1 MKRNTTHEAIVGV
14 AMALIVAAV
23 ALVGFFTASVVG
35 AIVGAL
41 VGVGAIAIVGAAA
54 AVGDYALDRRYNGD
68 RAVEI
73 DSEAIAIIVA
83 MGGAAVGGFFVSNA
97 LGASYTHTLA
107 IAVASAGAVA
117 VLVFGGYAVDEAMRN
132 RYTRNR

>member
-14 AMALIVAAV
+14 AMALIIAAV

-54 AVGDYALDRRYNGD
+54 AVGDWALDRRYNGT
-68 RAVEI
+68 RAV
-73 DSEAIAIIVA
+73 DMDGEAIAIILA

-117 VLVFGGYAVDEAMRN
+117 VLVFGGYAVDEMARN

>member
-1 MKRNTTHEAIVGV
+1 MNRNTTHEAIVGITM
-14 AMALIVAAV
+14 AMITAGC

-54 AVGDYALDRRYNGD
+54 AVGDWALDRRYNGA
-68 RAVEI
+68 RAV
-73 DSEAIAIIVA
+73 DMDGEAIAIILA
-83 MGGAAVGGFFVSNA
+83 MGGAAVGGFLVSNA

-107 IAVASAGAVA
+107 VAVASAGAVA
-117 VLVFGGYAVDEAMRN
+117 VLVFGGSAVDEMARN

>member
-1 MKRNTTHEAIVGV
+1 MKHNTTHEAIVGV
-14 AMALIVAAV
+14 AMALIIAAV

-54 AVGDYALDRRYNGD
+54 AVGDWALDRRYNGA
-68 RAVEI
+68 RAVDM

-107 IAVASAGAVA
+107 IAVAGAGVVA
-117 VLVFGGYAVDEAMRN
+117 SVVFGGYAVDEIMRN

>member
-14 AMALIVAAV
+14 AMALIIAAV

-54 AVGDYALDRRYNGD
+54 AVGDWALDRRYNGD
-68 RAVEI
+68 RAV
-73 DSEAIAIIVA
+73 DMDGEAIAIIVA